1 MSQENKNQAGNASQA
16 DENGNPMSET
26 PQPEAGLS
34 GKEIS
39 RRDAV
44 QLLAAFPVA
53 AFLSWPTADQE
64 KARRFVDGALRA
76 ASEGTPFAPKFFTPG
91 EFRTARILADMIIP
105 RDERSGSASD
115 AGVLEF
121 MDFTMIDRPNSQKWM
136 RAGLAWIDAQSS
148 TRFGKAF
155 ADVTES
161 QREAILNDIA
171 WPARATPAMAD
182 GVSFFNRFR
191 DMTASG
197 FWSSQVGVK
206 DLKYIGNTFAPN
218 WNGCPPA
225 ALQKLGVTYAKFDRT
240 KLRLTPD

>member
-1 MSQENKNQAGNASQA
+1 MSNENENPVQDASRP
-16 DENGNPMSET
+16 DEKEDLMRGT
-26 PQPEAGLS
+26 PQPEPGVP

-44 QLLAAFPVA
+44 QLLAALPVA
-53 AFLSWPTADQE
+53 AFLSWPTAEQE
-64 KARRFVDGALRA
+64 KARRFVDNAMRA
-76 ASEGTPFAPKFFTPG
+76 AAEGTPFAPKFFTPA

-121 MDFTMIDRPNSQKWM
+121 MDFTMIDRPASQKWM
-136 RAGLAWIDAQSS
+136 RSGLAWIEAQST
-148 TRFGKAF
+148 TRFSKPF
-155 ADVTES
+155 ADATES
-161 QREAILNDIA
+161 QRAAILNDIA

-182 GVSFFNRFR
+182 GASFFNRFR

-197 FWSSQVGVK
+197 FWSSRDGVK
-206 DLKYIGNTFAPN
+206 DLKYEGNLFVPD

-225 ALQKLGVTYAKFDRT
+225 ALNKLGVTYAKFDRK

>member
-1 MSQENKNQAGNASQA
+1 MSQENKNPAGDASQA
-16 DENGNPMSET
+16 DESENPMSET
-26 PQPEAGLS
+26 PQLEVGLS

-64 KARRFVDGALRA
+64 KTRRFVDNAMRA
-76 ASEGTPFAPKFFTPG
+76 AAEGTPFAPKFFTAA

-121 MDFTMIDRPNSQKWM
+121 MDFTMVDRPNSQKWM
-136 RAGLAWIDAQSS
+136 RTGLAWIDAQSS
-148 TRFGKAF
+148 SRFGKPF
-155 ADVTES
+155 ADLTES

-191 DMTASG
+191 DLTASG

>member
-1 MSQENKNQAGNASQA
+1 MSSENKNPARDSSQA
-16 DENGNPMSET
+16 DENEDPMRGT
-26 PQPEAGLS
+26 PRPEPGLP

-39 RRDAV
+39 RRDAI

-64 KARRFVDGALRA
+64 KARRFVDNAMRA
-76 ASEGTPFAPKFFTPG
+76 AAEGTPFAPKFFTPA

-136 RAGLAWIDAQSS
+136 RAGLTWIDAQSS
-148 TRFGKAF
+148 TRFGKPF

-191 DMTASG
+191 DLTAGG
-197 FWSSQVGVK
+197 FFSSEMGWK
-206 DLKYIGNTFAPN
+206 DVRYVGNTFNPS
-218 WNGCPPA
+218 WTGCPPDA
-225 ALQKLGVTYAKFDRT
+225 MAKLGVT
-240 KLRLTPD
+240 PDVMKTRVPPE